1 MILIMWNTLACVRQL
16 DHTIFPHLISFQ
28 GWTRPGHSVSSHRMN
43 APVPSL
49 FEGTSSPHWV
59 WGGTGKLQPPL
70 EWESGVWGWKTKA
83 AKAGD
88 IRRRKTEQRENPWV
102 MHTNAH
108 RLGKS
113 SWAWHWGVV
122 CQGPGRN
129 WWGMKFWQECITTQK
144 LRMSRWVP
152 YSLNKLRT
160 SPDWIPSF
168 SYKTLISD
176 TCWKGGTVGCSQPSF
191 LECVRNNFRIYYTF
205 S

>member
-16 DHTIFPHLISFQ
+16 DHTMFPHLISFQ

-88 IRRRKTEQRENPWV
+88 IRRRKTEQRENSWV

-108 RLGKS
+108 TGKVKLGLTLRCCVSGSREKLERDEIL
-113 SWAWHWGVV
+113 A
-122 CQGPGRN
+122 
-129 WWGMKFWQECITTQK
+129 GMYYNTKTG
-144 LRMSRWVP
+144 WV
-152 YSLNKLRT
+152 
-160 SPDWIPSF
+160 
-168 SYKTLISD
+168 
-176 TCWKGGTVGCSQPSF
+176 GGC
-191 LECVRNNFRIYYTF
+191 RILWTN
-205 S
+205 